1 MAHITAAFGFLRRNK
16 LFFIAWAA
24 VAVVIS
30 LIAFLGRGSLG
41 SADLLLFVFVSAFP
55 ALLLAFTMDSSKA
68 QKAIQKTHLR
78 RQSLATRAFTVIWDG
93 TQKHPLFKG
102 VGGDKSQA
110 LIRLLFTPEMVAI
123 EQISKAAWWTHQFGA
138 HQRGVLDTHA
148 AVLEALRP
156 AGFHDPDHVWF
167 DINALAVAL
176 ADENPDFQHIV
187 NLIDDIDSFFARI
200 APAPETTAQ

>member
-1 MAHITAAFGFLRRNK
+1 MSALGFVRRQK
-16 LFFIAWAA
+16 LFFIAWGVLAA
-24 VAVVIS
+24 
-30 LIAFLGRGSLG
+30 
-41 SADLLLFVFVSAFP
+41 LLFGTASIVRGPPALEDGLLFLFVAAFP
-55 ALLLAFTMDSSKA
+55 ALLLAFTMDGSKA

-93 TQKHPLFKG
+93 TLKHPMFKG
-102 VGGDKSQA
+102 VGNDKSQA

-167 DINALAVAL
+167 DINALAMAL
-176 ADENPDFQHIV
+176 ADENPDFPHIV
-187 NLIDDIDSFFARI
+187 NLIDDVDSFFARI
-200 APAPETTAQ
+200 APAPEATAQ